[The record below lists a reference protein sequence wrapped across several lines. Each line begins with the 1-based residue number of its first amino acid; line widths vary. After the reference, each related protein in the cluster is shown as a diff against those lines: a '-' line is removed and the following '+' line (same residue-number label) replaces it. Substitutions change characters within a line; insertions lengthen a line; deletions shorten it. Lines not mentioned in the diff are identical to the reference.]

1 MSNLSN
7 RLYAWALNEEM
18 IDTHLT
24 EHGCD
29 CISASELLVQQDA
42 EIERLR
48 VVVARRAD
56 EAQRDYDLIVA
67 KDLRTRQLLAWIEN
81 VATDEQLDMPV
92 PALCGITGRSFFA
105 EGTR

>member
-1 MSNLSN
+1 MT
-7 RLYAWALNEEM
+7 
-18 IDTHLT
+18 IDERVYGYEPATSQL
-24 EHGCD
+24 
-29 CISASELLVQQDA
+29 AELRA

-56 EAQRDYDLIVA
+56 EAQRNNALLAVQ
-67 KDLRTRQLLAWIEN
+67 DLRTRQLLAWIEN

-105 EGTR
+105 ESTR